1 MIFSVVFKG
10 MIEEIVTITKYDG
23 ESPKKGKDMVF
34 KTDTCISKKNVIL
47 QKRIVYAKNS
57 DR

>member
-34 KTDTCISKKNVIL
+34 KTDTCISKKM
-47 QKRIVYAKNS
+47 
-57 DR
+57 